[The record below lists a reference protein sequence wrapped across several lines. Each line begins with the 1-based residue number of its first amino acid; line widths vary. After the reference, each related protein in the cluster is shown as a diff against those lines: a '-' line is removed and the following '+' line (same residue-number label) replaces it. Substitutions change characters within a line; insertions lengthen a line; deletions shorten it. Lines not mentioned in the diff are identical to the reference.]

1 MPHITFIYPC
11 VGRFPETKYVRSWQ
25 MEPLAIGVLSAM
37 TPENWGQTFFD
48 DRQEEIDY
56 DQPTDIVAI
65 SVETYS
71 ARRAYQIA
79 AAYRTK
85 GVTVILGGYHAT
97 LATDDCLPHA
107 DAVCVG
113 MAEDVFPTL
122 LADFEKGQ
130 LQHIY
135 QRNPATPMIPTTPNR
150 DIFADKRYLPLTL
163 IETSRGCSFDCQF
176 CSITAFFKK
185 SWHRRPIED
194 IVKEIQAIGRKFIFF
209 VDDNILGDAED
220 CFKLFEALKPLKI
233 RWVSQASINITR
245 NEKLMKALA
254 ESGCFGLLVG
264 FESLNKSNLE
274 RMNKTVNQ
282 TQEYDQAMDVLH
294 RYGIAVYG
302 TFVFGYG
309 SDEPGDFRATIDF
322 AKRHKLFCCAFNH
335 MVPFPGTPFYEQCV
349 RQGSLMKETWW
360 LEENYRFGQV
370 VFTPET
376 LTAEQL
382 EEQCMNARREFY
394 TWGSILRRASALKAN
409 IRNPIRAGC
418 YLVTNYLLREE
429 LNRKFLLPLGLQ
441 EKPQKNT
448 S

>member
-25 MEPLAIGVLSAM
+25 MEPLAIGVLSAL
-37 TPENWGQTFFD
+37 TPGHWEQTFFD

-79 AAYRTK
+79 DAYRAK
-85 GVTVILGGYHAT
+85 GVTVVMGGYHPT
-97 LATDDCLPHA
+97 LVTEDCLPHV

-113 MAEDVFPTL
+113 MAEDVFPSL
-122 LADFEKGQ
+122 LGDFEKGQ
-130 LQHIY
+130 LKPLY
-135 QRNPATPMIPTTPNR
+135 RRDPAAPMIPTTPNR
-150 DIFADKRYLPLTL
+150 DLFADKRYLPLTL
-163 IETSRGCSFDCQF
+163 IETSRGCPFDCQF

-185 SWHRRPIED
+185 SWHRRPIDD
-194 IVKEIQAIGRKFIFF
+194 IVNEIQTVGRKFIFF

-233 RWVSQASINITR
+233 QWVSQASINITH

-254 ESGCFGLLVG
+254 DSGCLGLLIG
-264 FESLNKSNLE
+264 FESLNKNNLE
-274 RMNKTVNQ
+274 QMNKTVNQ
-282 TQEYDQAMDVLH
+282 SQDYDQAMAVLH

-309 SDEPGDFRATIDF
+309 QDEPADFEATIDF

-335 MVPFPGTPFYEQCV
+335 MVPFPGTPFYEQCA
-349 RQGSLMKETWW
+349 RQGSLLKEKWW
-360 LEENYRFGQV
+360 LDENYRFGQV
-370 VFTPET
+370 VFAPET
-376 LTAEQL
+376 LAAKEL

-394 TWGSILRRASALKAN
+394 SWGSILKRTTAWRAN
-409 IRNPIRAGC
+409 FRNPTRAGT

-429 LNRKFLLPLGLQ
+429 LNRKFTLPLGLQ
-441 EKPQKNT
+441 DARK
-448 S
+448 